1 MVANPD
7 PLHFSCFAPQVA
19 RPGIESRLME
29 PGGGE
34 VSLDLYMLTKA
45 SAAVARARQASAPH
59 SPAARSIPFLYFERE
74 PSGEP
79 RCDMNSKGGPV
90 HVAAWR
96 GDALVV
102 KVWERVGASNPR
114 WCRPISH
121 LLILRDILA
130 LLAGFPLGWLAPDSS
145 LLIPESQCLPPSSL
159 EARLVMLMS
168 PRRHFAALGPCDRK
182 SRELRRR
189 VRATPCCRHAFLLSL
204 QIP

>member
-1 MVANPD
+1 MFFQPPTPNSRTRAAQRPTSTVSWSSKILLRIHGKFMIHHHARLMVANPD
-7 PLHFSCFAPQVA
+7 PLHFSCFAPQDA
-19 RPGIESRLME
+19 RPGIESRLMG

-102 KVWERVGASNPR
+102 KVWERVGASNAR
-114 WCRPISH
+114 WCRP
-121 LLILRDILA
+121 
-130 LLAGFPLGWLAPDSS
+130 
-145 LLIPESQCLPPSSL
+145 
-159 EARLVMLMS
+159 
-168 PRRHFAALGPCDRK
+168 
-182 SRELRRR
+182 
-189 VRATPCCRHAFLLSL
+189 FLYL
-204 QIP
+204 